1 MSHICICSYVHT
13 ISTTFFFI
21 AEHYLSSHRET
32 GELFSEKYE
41 KVAVI
46 FASMPDF
53 MESFKDDTDL
63 QAGLRALKALN
74 EIIRSLDMVSAAD
87 L

>member
-1 MSHICICSYVHT
+1 MIVLCSCYNVIYFT
-13 ISTTFFFI
+13 
-21 AEHYLSSHRET
+21 AEHYLSSSRET

-74 EIIRSLDMVSAAD
+74 EVIRSLDMVSKCC
-87 L
+87 

>member
-1 MSHICICSYVHT
+1 
-13 ISTTFFFI
+13 
-21 AEHYLSSHRET
+21 
-32 GELFSEKYE
+32 
-41 KVAVI
+41 
-46 FASMPDF
+46 MPDF

-74 EIIRSLDMVSAAD
+74 EIIRGLDMVSATAD

>member
-1 MSHICICSYVHT
+1 MFHLCLQCPIY
-13 ISTTFFFI
+13 FI
-21 AEHYLSSHRET
+21 AEHYLSTHRDT

-46 FASMPDF
+46 FAAMPDF
-53 MESFKDDTDL
+53 LASFTDDTDL
-63 QAGLRALKALN
+63 QAALRALKALN
-74 EIIRSLDMVSAAD
+74 EIIRGLDMVSATAD

>member
-1 MSHICICSYVHT
+1 MTY
-13 ISTTFFFI
+13 FI
-21 AEHYLSSHRET
+21 ADHYLSSHRET
-32 GELFSEKYE
+32 GELFSETYE

-53 MESFKDDTDL
+53 MESFKDDTNL

>member
-1 MSHICICSYVHT
+1 MYYLDHGIFS
-13 ISTTFFFI
+13 
-21 AEHYLSSHRET
+21 ADHYLSSHRET

-53 MESFKDDTDL
+53 MESFKDDTNL

-74 EIIRSLDMVSAAD
+74 EVIRSLDMVSKYC
-87 L
+87 

>member
-1 MSHICICSYVHT
+1 MYIAHFYD
-13 ISTTFFFI
+13 FFFI

-74 EIIRSLDMVSAAD
+74 EIIRSLDMVSVPSSYSAD